1 MKDTNSCILGSRVTS
16 CSRVIVFQ
24 DYFQAN
30 QITGSDEFTQIFQ
43 ENLLV
48 VSNKDHNIRLQF
60 STMSA

>member
-24 DYFQAN
+24 DYFQTN

-48 VSNKDHNIRLQF
+48 VSNEDHNIRLQF

>member
-24 DYFQAN
+24 DYFQTN
-30 QITGSDEFTQIFQ
+30 KITGSDEFTQIFQ

-48 VSNKDHNIRLQF
+48 VSNEDHNIRLQF